1 MGIDTKRYKIL
12 LEKLEKL
19 AKTLFTIDKPMSRLP
34 YFKNIMGLAACALLA
49 FYSVL
54 FATSFLPDSK
64 ISKIITSS
72 FLILILFT
80 FIVISLALTAKRLW
94 DIFDKKVPAIIC
106 AFIIWIIVFP
116 LSKLFYIFKIL
127 KFIISL
133 VLLLAKGKKRDDNQT
148 TENKEEVSKEG

>member
-34 YFKNIMGLAACALLA
+34 YFKYIIGLAACALLA

-80 FIVISLALTAKRLW
+80 FIVISIVLTSKRLW

-106 AFIIWIIVFP
+106 AFIIYIVIFP

-127 KFIISL
+127 NFIITIL
-133 VLLLAKGKKRDDNQT
+133 ILIVKGKKRDKVQT

>member
-1 MGIDTKRYKIL
+1 M

-34 YFKNIMGLAACALLA
+34 YFKYIIGLAACALLA

-80 FIVISLALTAKRLW
+80 FIVISMALTAKRLW
-94 DIFDKKVPAIIC
+94 DIFDKKVPAIVC
-106 AFIIWIIVFP
+106 AFIIWVIVFT
-116 LSKLFYIFKIL
+116 LRKLFYIFK
-127 KFIISL
+127 FF
-133 VLLLAKGKKRDDNQT
+133 
-148 TENKEEVSKEG
+148 

>member
-34 YFKNIMGLAACALLA
+34 YFKINMIMVVFCLVFFYAILLG
-49 FYSVL
+49 
-54 FATSFLPDSK
+54 TSALPDVEFSK
-64 ISKIITSS
+64 ILSFTSLI
-72 FLILILFT
+72 FLGLFT
-80 FIVISLALTAKRLW
+80 LVISIVLTSKRLW
-94 DIFDKKVPAIIC
+94 DIFDKKVPAILC
-106 AFIIWIIVFP
+106 AFIIYIVIFP

-127 KFIISL
+127 NFIITIL
-133 VLLLAKGKKRDDNQT
+133 ILIVKGKKRDKVQT